1 MKQMNR
7 INRFKFL
14 IKKCYASTPYHPYGV
29 PPYLVFLRETQ
40 SPEKNPGNQ
49 LYSTNQLFLQC
60 VRILPGV
67 CLTVKR
73 NKSLWKLCLQKV
85 FGTELLLGGF
95 AFTTRSLSNT
105 SHPKTTNNRI
115 EGIDGKKDESL
126 WALN

>member
-1 MKQMNR
+1 M
-7 INRFKFL
+7 
-14 IKKCYASTPYHPYGV
+14 G
-29 PPYLVFLRETQ
+29 
-40 SPEKNPGNQ
+40 
-49 LYSTNQLFLQC
+49 
-60 VRILPGV
+60 ILPGV